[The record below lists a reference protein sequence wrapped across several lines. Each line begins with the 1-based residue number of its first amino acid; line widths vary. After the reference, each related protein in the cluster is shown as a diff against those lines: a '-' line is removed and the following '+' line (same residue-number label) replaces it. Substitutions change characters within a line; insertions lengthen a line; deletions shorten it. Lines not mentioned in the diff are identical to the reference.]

1 MNILIIGYGSIA
13 KKHIKA
19 LRIINQALVKSPKN
33 IVLKTFKEDLDQY
46 YEFSNIFFDDIQL

>member
-1 MNILIIGYGSIA
+1 MYQ
-13 KKHIKA
+13 KKKKEA